1 MKKLVFASAIAAS
14 FFGANAQKMAAP
26 APVAPAN
33 DGGAEIVNLAVVKSP
48 EVKKLEIPATDTADE
63 AVEKKLVKMGL
74 SFGYDRMR
82 RAIIQQGSA
91 VMKIENPSTDP
102 GFMMAREQLANYA
115 YINAKADI
123 IRAIHSEF
131 SAVDRAV
138 TLAEFGEDP
147 LAKKLAALKGKLD
160 EKRAALQGMLQ
171 SVGMVDEAAA
181 AVGAEP
187 MDDRFPELV
196 NALIKKIDE
205 KFAADKANAAALKKK
220 ADQLLAEYRAFAA
233 EAEKLPKNPALE
245 SESTAKLLS
254 EMPLLGSSVI
264 TQAEAWDPAEKTY
277 SVSMAVVWSPKLQ
290 DGAVKMC
297 LGEFASSNNKGRYS
311 LQEWVDAQDFSC
323 MVGPRRFTDKD
334 GRNLFIGIAA
344 VDLAGPVVQQNAKRK
359 LADRMALKNVAF
371 SLIGDLKTYSEA
383 SQNLNIYADDTK
395 GATAKLY
402 DKVNAEVNLS
412 LQGAMRMAGK
422 TVVNTILGRKI
433 YVSAYYIDPAAAEAA
448 PGFLKKLAQDA
459 KIVEIVRQRQETY
472 ARGLAQGLQE
482 IKDLKSGGAA
492 GAAAAVRDLSGV
504 PGPKV
509 PSKPVVVV
517 TPRPVPPKAPVIKTQ
532 LPPVNVPPKQ
542 VNIDKTD
549 DKDF

>member
-147 LAKKLAALKGKLD
+147 VAKKLVELKGKLD

-205 KFAADKANAAALKKK
+205 KLAADKANAAALKKK

-371 SLIGDLKTYSEA
+371 SLAGDLKTYSEA
-383 SQNLNIYADDTK
+383 SQNLKIYADDTK

-459 KIVEIVRQRQETY
+459 KIVEIARQRQETY